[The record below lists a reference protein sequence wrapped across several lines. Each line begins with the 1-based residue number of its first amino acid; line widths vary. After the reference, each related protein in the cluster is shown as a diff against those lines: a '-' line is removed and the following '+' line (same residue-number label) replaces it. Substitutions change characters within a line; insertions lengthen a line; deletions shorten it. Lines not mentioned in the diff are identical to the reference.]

1 MPRRFNNLLAELSSI
16 HGAELRRWGVSV
28 LRAGREIA
36 NNAGVP
42 AGGGRKTLGGEEPR
56 SVSPTMWGVN
66 ESWNVLESNIFCDRV
81 RLFWI
86 YIYIFFFIVWY
97 FFIFYRTNTS
107 RNTEQLTVIQSA
119 SKWSV
124 AAYLLSETDKLHVET
139 IWRPRL
145 RLTRRHDGRNLNLRL
160 VLFPWIRTD
169 CRSVSPQRCPHYF
182 SLKSEWL
189 SLQPQHEKLSECFI
203 WNKARLWAGS
213 KPVSV

>member
-1 MPRRFNNLLAELSSI
+1 MRSICAACWQRDCKQCWCSCRWWEKNPRRRRASECFSYHVRCKWKLKCFGIQYFLWSRSSF
-16 HGAELRRWGVSV
+16 L
-28 LRAGREIA
+28 
-36 NNAGVP
+36 N
-42 AGGGRKTLGGEEPR
+42 
-56 SVSPTMWGVN
+56 
-66 ESWNVLESNIFCDRV
+66 
-81 RLFWI
+81 I
-86 YIYIFFFIVWY
+86 YIFFFFIVWY